1 VNFVLSFEKKTM
13 RLPIYQVDAFTEN
26 LFGGNPAAV
35 VPLTNWLSP
44 SLMQHIA
51 HENNL
56 SETAFFIPDGPDFHI
71 RWFTPGTE
79 VALCG
84 HATLATAH
92 VLFHHMQ
99 YQQESIHFHSKSGV
113 LRVYRSNNKLV
124 LDFPA
129 DAVCEIESDPALSAA
144 LGVGPIKSF
153 RGRDDVL
160 LAFENEEQILS
171 MQPDFGLLARCEAR
185 GVIVTAPGK
194 TSDFVSRFFG
204 PRVGINED
212 PVTGSAHTLLAPY
225 WAKQLGKTELSA
237 IQLSDRRGILH
248 CSLRGDR
255 VHIAGNAVSYLMG
268 EIEVPEE

>member
-1 VNFVLSFEKKTM
+1 M
-13 RLPIYQVDAFTEN
+13 RLPIYQVDAFTDN

-35 VPLTNWLSP
+35 VPLTDWLP
-44 SLMQHIA
+44 SGLMQQIA
-51 HENNL
+51 RENNL
-56 SETAFFIPDGPDFHI
+56 SETAFFIPDGTDFHI

-92 VLFHHMQ
+92 VLFYHLK
-99 YQQESIHFHSKSGV
+99 YEGESVHFHSQSGI
-113 LRVYRSNNKLV
+113 LRVYRSKNKLV

-129 DAVCEIESDPALSAA
+129 DAVCGIESDTGLSSA
-144 LGVGPIKSF
+144 LGVSPVKSF

-160 LAFENEEQILS
+160 LVFENEEQIKV
-171 MQPDFGLLARCEAR
+171 MQPDFGLLARCDAR

-194 TSDFVSRFFG
+194 TADFVSRFFG

-212 PVTGSAHTLLAPY
+212 PVTGSAHTLLTPY
-225 WAKQLGKTELSA
+225 WAKQIGKTELSA
-237 IQLSDRRGILH
+237 VQLSERGGILQ

-255 VHIAGNAVSYLMG
+255 VHIAGNAVSYLVG
-268 EIEVPEE
+268 EIDVPEE

>member
-1 VNFVLSFEKKTM
+1 M

-35 VPLTNWLSP
+35 VPLTNWLP
-44 SLMQHIA
+44 SGLMQQIA
-51 HENNL
+51 SENNL

-92 VLFHHMQ
+92 VLFQHMQ

-113 LRVYRSNNKLV
+113 LRVYQSNNKLV
-124 LDFPA
+124 LDFPT
-129 DAVCEIESDPALSAA
+129 DAVYEIESDPALSDA
-144 LGVGPIKSF
+144 LGVSPLKSF

-160 LAFENEEQILS
+160 LVFKNEEQIHS

-185 GVIVTAPGK
+185 GVIVSAPGDAC
-194 TSDFVSRFFG
+194 DFVSRFFG

-237 IQLSDRRGILH
+237 IQLSNRRGILH

-255 VHIAGNAVSYLMG
+255 IHIAGSAVSYLVG
-268 EIEVPEE
+268 EIYIPEK